1 MSALSKGPFGNSRAQ
16 SNLALAPALFLGGVV
31 TLFLP
36 IASLRTSG
44 RIRRAESAGDLGGVI
59 VCPSLAL
66 RCHSLNVWVESI
78 KPTPILDILDF
89 DDCDLRTDTVSA
101 LVSLTGIR
109 GALAP
114 GLTVSFDILPD
125 RVNSFTLLNVPVDH
139 LTNSLLS

>member
-1 MSALSKGPFGNSRAQ
+1 M
-16 SNLALAPALFLGGVV
+16 
-31 TLFLP
+31 
-36 IASLRTSG
+36 
-44 RIRRAESAGDLGGVI
+44 GGVI

-101 LVSLTGIR
+101 LMSLTGIR

-114 GLTVSFDILPD
+114 GLTVSFDIFPIAQPVA
-125 RVNSFTLLNVPVDH
+125 RTPRTTRTLTSLNLVKTLDK
-139 LTNSLLS
+139 S